1 MGPTRERASKGGEA
15 RASPPGSP
23 PCGRL
28 SAGGYRGGTVP
39 CWRAREG
46 RAPGTGEAPVLLAPT
61 CSVVVPRGG
70 GVSRRRRESLSL
82 PAEAVACRP
91 AGRSPRQGRLCRAP
105 LSVLVPGMG
114 VSVSVASRSLFSLPT
129 LARGREGPG
138 ERRETGGR
146 RRRETFARPAVR
158 PAGAALGL
166 RPQIRRGD
174 PLNLSI
180 LVSGGKET
188 NEDSLSNGER
198 RGKSPAPN
206 PRPAVGRGTCGVQ
219 KPSSPAALSGDPS
232 PCDRGRSPRTV

>member
-1 MGPTRERASKGGEA
+1 MQTRGALRSSPLPERAAGPELVLARGRAVVAAAAAGESERDGVGDAAVGPTRERASKGGEA

-138 ERRETGGR
+138 ERREDGR
-146 RRRETFARPAVR
+146 AAEARNPCPSGR
-158 PAGAALGL
+158 PAGGRSFGL
-166 RPQIRRGD
+166 ATSDQ
-174 PLNLSI
+174 
-180 LVSGGKET
+180 T
-188 NEDSLSNGER
+188 W
-198 RGKSPAPN
+198 
-206 PRPAVGRGTCGVQ
+206 RPAEFKHISQRR
-219 KPSSPAALSGDPS
+219 K
-232 PCDRGRSPRTV
+232 RN